1 MKLNKVPQIAKIAW
15 STLLVTSFVI
25 SGWSQERATIGFLI
39 VVSSWVGVRIIT
51 EALEAAIDL
60 AQPKLPPPDDSL
72 SGGWSKDNW

>member
-25 SGWSQERATIGFLI
+25 SGWSQERAIIGFLI

-51 EALEAAIDL
+51 ESLEAVIDIL
-60 AQPKLPPPDDSL
+60 KPKTPPADDTS
-72 SGGWSKDNW
+72 SGGWTKDNW